1 MPKVLSGKRKRVR
14 PLTTIGEVLFEH
26 GKIYRELRQGRLEPS
41 LASRLSAILMNHRSM
56 LEVALLEQQIEE
68 MRQVLAS
75 ERSIPLPPLVTQR
88 SNGSSLSG
96 SLSLQSLDFDVA
108 CAFIENNLKTRTR
121 LRSREASLHQ
131 LTQFSDSVGKP
142 TSRRRASHCCVG

>member
-14 PLTTIGEVLFEH
+14 PLTTIGEALFEH

-68 MRQVLAS
+68 MRQLLAS

-88 SNGSSLSG
+88 SNGSL
-96 SLSLQSLDFDVA
+96 V
-108 CAFIENNLKTRTR
+108 
-121 LRSREASLHQ
+121 
-131 LTQFSDSVGKP
+131 SD
-142 TSRRRASHCCVG
+142 